1 VTEDTI
7 AAIATALGEAS
18 IAVVRVSG
26 PKAVDRVA
34 ALFRGKADLRGVPSH
49 TVHYGWICDP
59 ETGER
64 IDETLVTVMRAP
76 RSYTAEDVVEI
87 GTHGGIVAVQA
98 VLRAVLRQGVRLAE
112 PGEFTK
118 RAFLNGRIDLAQA
131 EAVMDLIRSRSE
143 RAFRVARR
151 QMEGVLSDR
160 IRALRQRLGELLAHV
175 EVNIDYPEH
184 DVPEVTAE
192 LVAGTCGDA
201 LREVEGLLAQAG
213 RGKILREGIV
223 TAIVGRPNAGKS
235 SLLNALAR
243 ENRAIVTDIPGTTRD
258 IVEESVTLG
267 GIPIRLLDTAGIR
280 ETEDVGERIG
290 VERTRGALKEADL
303 VLHVIAGD
311 EPLHEDDA
319 RLMEELADRPAVI
332 VVNKVDLPRQ
342 LDEAEAERLAGG
354 KPVVRVSARE
364 GIGLDRLEEA
374 VRELFFGGSI
384 VTDDFTFVSN
394 ARHID
399 LLRRAADSLRDAKAA
414 AEAGMPVDILQIDVA
429 AAWEAL
435 GQIVGEAAG
444 ESLIDQIF
452 SQFCLGK

>member
-1 VTEDTI
+1 MTEDTI

-26 PKAVDRVA
+26 PKAVDSVA
-34 ALFRGKADLRGVPSH
+34 ALFRGKADLRTVPSH

-59 ETGER
+59 DTGER

-131 EAVMDLIRSRSE
+131 EAVMDLIRSKSE

-160 IRALRQRLGELLAHV
+160 IRGLRRRLVELLAHV

-192 LVAGTCGDA
+192 LVAGVCGEA
-201 LREVEGLLAQAG
+201 LKEVEDLLAQAG

-258 IVEESVTLG
+258 IVEESVSLG
-267 GIPIRLLDTAGIR
+267 GIPIRLMDTAGIR
-280 ETEDVGERIG
+280 ETEDVVERIG
-290 VERTRGALKEADL
+290 VERTREALREADL
-303 VLHVIAGD
+303 ILHVIAVD
-311 EPLHEDDA
+311 EPLHEDDV
-319 RLMEELADRPAVI
+319 RLLEELADRPAVI
-332 VVNKVDLPRQ
+332 VLNKIDLPGK
-342 LDEAEAERLAGG
+342 LDEAEVERLAGG
-354 KPVVRVSARE
+354 KPVVRVSARD
-364 GIGLDRLEEA
+364 GSGLDRLEES

-384 VTDDFTFVSN
+384 AADDFTYVSN

-435 GQIVGEAAG
+435 GEIVGEAAG
-444 ESLIDQIF
+444 EALIDQIF

>member
-1 VTEDTI
+1 
-7 AAIATALGEAS
+7 
-18 IAVVRVSG
+18 
-26 PKAVDRVA
+26 
-34 ALFRGKADLRGVPSH
+34 
-49 TVHYGWICDP
+49 
-59 ETGER
+59 
-64 IDETLVTVMRAP
+64 LV
-76 RSYTAEDVVEI
+76 
-87 GTHGGIVAVQA
+87 
-98 VLRAVLRQGVRLAE
+98 
-112 PGEFTK
+112 
-118 RAFLNGRIDLAQA
+118 
-131 EAVMDLIRSRSE
+131 
-143 RAFRVARR
+143 
-151 QMEGVLSDR
+151 
-160 IRALRQRLGELLAHV
+160 
-175 EVNIDYPEH
+175 
-184 DVPEVTAE
+184 
-192 LVAGTCGDA
+192 
-201 LREVEGLLAQAG
+201 
-213 RGKILREGIV
+213 
-223 TAIVGRPNAGKS
+223 
-235 SLLNALAR
+235 
-243 ENRAIVTDIPGTTRD
+243 
-258 IVEESVTLG
+258 
-267 GIPIRLLDTAGIR
+267 
-280 ETEDVGERIG
+280 ERIG